1 MSTATGIEDSVFARR
16 PIATGIVVGAIS
28 LAPHLFLSPEMSLGF
43 AGVLLGV
50 IAGVYFGFAVVRG
63 SNREQLIEFNVASGF
78 GIAALLGLGV
88 SPWSLALGYLAHGFW
103 DLAHHNS
110 AKLGLVSVPQ
120 WYVPWCVIIDFIVG
134 LGLILIWRSKGII

>member
-1 MSTATGIEDSVFARR
+1 M
-16 PIATGIVVGAIS
+16 VGVIS

-88 SPWSLALGYLAHGFW
+88 SPWFLALGYLAHGLW

-110 AKLGLVSVPQ
+110 AKLGLVSIPQ